1 MKRTFAPWILSVLL
15 LLLCSCST
23 TGDENSLLE
32 ASGFI
37 EGESY
42 TIVSLYGG
50 IIEDVFVEEGQ
61 SAHAGDTILQLEG
74 EGLRRQADA
83 AQAALNAARATLN
96 ILEQTPSEA
105 DRALAEAETAAA
117 EAAMIAAQAEL
128 NILRDAY
135 DPYDPPERALRSAEE
150 LLAIASAGFELAQ
163 AQLDLLLAGPGEAAL
178 IAAEAGVREAEANL
192 HYREELLNRQ
202 SIEAPIDGR
211 VSILLVQPG
220 ELAAPGAQLARIIN
234 PESLTLTVYI
244 PQDQL
249 TRVAIGKEVDIQV
262 DSYPDD
268 HFSGIITSIADEAQF
283 IPSTVLTE
291 EERVKLVFE
300 VEITVDDPDHLLHP
314 GIPADAFIS
323 P

>member
-1 MKRTFAPWILSVLL
+1 MKRTFTPWISTILL

-23 TGDENSLLE
+23 AGDGNTPLK

-42 TIVSLYGG
+42 TIISLVGG
-50 IIEDVFVEEGQ
+50 VVEDVLVEEGQ
-61 SAHAGDTILQLEG
+61 SVLAGDTILQLNG
-74 EGLRRQADA
+74 EGLRQQVDA
-83 AQAALNAARATLN
+83 AQAALNAARATLSMQ
-96 ILEQTPSEA
+96 EQTPSEA
-105 DRALAEAETAAA
+105 DRTSAEAVAASA

-128 NILRDAY
+128 IILQDAY
-135 DPYDPPERALRSAEE
+135 DPYDPPEQALLSAEE
-150 LLAIASAGFELAQ
+150 NLAIASAGFELAQ
-163 AQLDLLLAGPGEAAL
+163 AQRDLLLAGPGESTL
-178 IAAEAGVREAEANL
+178 LAAEASVREAEANL
-192 HYREELLNRQ
+192 RYIEELLNRQ
-202 SIEAPIDGR
+202 SIDAPINGR
-211 VSILLVQPG
+211 ISLLLIQPG
-220 ELAAPGAQLARIIN
+220 ELAAPGAQLARIVI

-249 TRVAIGKEVDIQV
+249 ARVAIGREVDIQV
-262 DSYPDD
+262 DSYPDN
-268 HFSGIITSIADEAQF
+268 HFSGVIASIADEAQF

-300 VEITVDDPDHLLHP
+300 VEITVHDPDHLLHP